1 MNVQKTYEAIVARIQ
16 ERRRV
21 IEENNGFNPTPWII
35 YDNACTALDAN
46 NTGVFGSKSDATA
59 RIVQAVNAEADMLG
73 LCEKFARKAQAD
85 YRACEAVWKQTTGM
99 EFVRLINDA
108 DAARD
113 RLFLVARALR
123 VEVVE

>member
-1 MNVQKTYEAIVARIQ
+1 MNVQKTHAAIVAEI
-16 ERRRV
+16 ERRRKV
-21 IEENNGFNPTPWII
+21 IAESGSLSPAPFSVDGDTV
-35 YDNACTALDAN
+35 LDAL
-46 NTGVFGSKSDATA
+46 GDMVSESSVSPDAA
-59 RIVQAVNAEADMLG
+59 RIVQAVNAEADMLD